1 MAKYGTDTLKS
12 MKVYKVKISHKTWR
26 DIEELSDFLL
36 TVMSTEGARKYL
48 DNMIAEVQ
56 SLSLLAGLYRVSPMA
71 DIRQYHPRARRMVS
85 HNKRWVYIF
94 HMEDDMVIVD
104 RIRPSKT
111 ITK

>member
-1 MAKYGTDTLKS
+1 
-12 MKVYKVKISHKTWR
+12 
-26 DIEELSDFLL
+26 
-36 TVMSTEGARKYL
+36 
-48 DNMIAEVQ
+48 
-56 SLSLLAGLYRVSPMA
+56 
-71 DIRQYHPRARRMVS
+71 MVS

>member
-56 SLSLLAGLYRVSPMA
+56 SLSLLAGLYRVSPMV

-111 ITK
+111 IAK

>member
-1 MAKYGTDTLKS
+1 MTTMTVYNVRLRHSAIRDLDELEEYLKS
-12 MKVYKVKISHKTWR
+12 
-26 DIEELSDFLL
+26 
-36 TVMSTEGARKYL
+36 VMSQIGANRYI

-111 ITK
+111 IAK